1 MFKDTNMYDSKTT
14 TITFSTLQNKSTD
27 FTTFLNTPGCAL
39 GKHSNVKP
47 INPEKITGNLTKEEE
62 PVVVETR
69 PPIQPEAPRPSYDS
83 PMTRLQPTVA
93 ASLQQ
98 AIAALPPPRS
108 DDEEPSTVEGESCKN
123 NGCKLTYSAD
133 RVANECIYHPGIPVF
148 HEGMKYWSCCQRK
161 TTEFQEFMDQVGCE
175 TGNCKWVAEKKG
187 EFKEVFKSSKLFK
200 PSHEDSE

>member
-1 MFKDTNMYDSKTT
+1 M
-14 TITFSTLQNKSTD
+14 QNKSTD

-69 PPIQPEAPRPSYDS
+69 PPIQPEAPRPSYDT

-98 AIAALPPPRS
+98 AIAALPPPRA
-108 DDEEPSTVEGESCKN
+108 DDEDEATVNEGEACKN
-123 NGCKLTYSAD
+123 NGCKLTFSAD
-133 RVANECIYHPGIPVF
+133 RVQNECIFHPGIPVF

-161 TTEFQEFMDQVGCE
+161 TTEFQVGSLLKVCFIQPE
-175 TGNCKWVAEKKG
+175 TSGVHGPGW
-187 EFKEVFKSSKLFK
+187 L
-200 PSHEDSE
+200 